1 MGLILN
7 AIDLILHEKKEHE
20 LQFKDKNILIMGYQ
34 DIYFS
39 KEQVSKL
46 MNCYGLKSLYIE
58 SSERAKFS

>member
-39 KEQVSKL
+39 KEQ
-46 MNCYGLKSLYIE
+46 
-58 SSERAKFS
+58 